1 MILASYKLIVHIKKI
16 QNNLNQDLKYLCKW
30 LLANK
35 ISLNTSRT
43 ELIFFKN
50 PAETI
55 PENIKIMIN
64 GHKLYRTTELKY
76 LGVYLDETLEGSAH
90 CRELLPKHIF

>member
-1 MILASYKLIVHIKKI
+1 M
-16 QNNLNQDLKYLCKW
+16 KYLCKW

-35 ISLNTSRT
+35 ISLNTSKT
-43 ELIFFKN
+43 ELIFFKKT
-50 PAETI
+50 ADII

-90 CRELLPKHIF
+90 CRELVPKLRQAIGILAKTK